1 MSDKVLKAFKEL
13 LPYLLIILAV
23 VLIRIFII
31 TPVSV
36 DGPSMNE
43 TLHNGEVLFLK
54 KFDKSFD
61 RYDVVV
67 FVKKGKKDEELIKRI
82 LALPGEKIKC
92 VSGIIYV
99 NNEKIDDSH
108 AYGKT
113 KDFNEV
119 ILGDDEYF
127 VVGDNREVSYDS
139 RYFGPIKKENIK
151 GITDFR
157 LFPFSKFGKF

>member
-1 MSDKVLKAFKEL
+1 MSDRLIGIIKEL
-13 LPYLLIILAV
+13 LPYVLIILAV
-23 VLIRIFII
+23 VLIRTFII
-31 TPVSV
+31 TPVTV
-36 DGPSMNE
+36 DGPSMND

-67 FVKKGKKDEELIKRI
+67 FIKKGKTEERLIKRI

-99 NNEKIDDSH
+99 NNEEIDDSH
-108 AYGKT
+108 ANGET
-113 KDFNEV
+113 ADFIEYT
-119 ILGDDEYF
+119 LGDDQYF

-139 RYFGPIKKENIK
+139 RYFGPISRDSIL
-151 GITDFR
+151 GVTDFR
-157 LFPFSKFGKF
+157 LFPFNKIGNF